1 MTTIRKRTIYMA
13 ELALLTAIILVMAF
27 TPLGYLKTAGLEI
40 TFLTVPVV
48 IGAILTG
55 PAGGAFLGGVFGLTS
70 FFQAASGLS
79 AFGATLFNLS
89 PISTFL
95 LCLVPRILVGLIA
108 GWVFKGLQ
116 RVQKSGVLG
125 SIVASLAGPISNT
138 VMFMTLLVLLFRG
151 FILELQQGTPLF
163 PFLVA
168 FVGLNGLVEAIA
180 CTVLGA
186 AISIPLRTI
195 ISRRLG

>member
-27 TPLGYLKTAGLEI
+27 TPLGYFKTAGLEI

-79 AFGATLFNLS
+79 KFGAGLFGIN
-89 PISTFL
+89 PVFTFL
-95 LCLVPRILVGLIA
+95 LCLLPRILVGLIA
-108 GWVFKGLQ
+108 GGLFKGLK
-116 RVQKSGVLG
+116 RVEKSGTLG
-125 SIVASLAGPISNT
+125 CIAASVAGPISNT
-138 VMFMTLLVLLFRG
+138 IFFMSMLVLLFRSY
-151 FILELQQGTPLF
+151 ILELQQGTPLL
-163 PFLVA
+163 PFLAA
-168 FVGLNGLVEAIA
+168 FVGLNGLVEAIV
-180 CTVLGA
+180 CTILGI
-186 AISIPLRTI
+186 AISIPLRMI
-195 ISRRLG
+195 INRRFG